1 MLRSIPHT
9 LSSADSE
16 ARAMTLSVATSI
28 GTVHGREVRGGC
40 ATHAEIGDARGIRSE
55 PVMATGARTT
65 APRRPME
72 VV

>member
-1 MLRSIPHT
+1 
-9 LSSADSE
+9 
-16 ARAMTLSVATSI
+16 MTLSVATSI